1 MGNRNENSFYKS
13 DKEKFREDMMN
24 DEDMQTAYGCV
35 YVGCFFPLLFVFIIG
50 LIALA
55 IWQTKFWL
63 FIAIVSL
70 VFILIFQIFM
80 KMSIK
85 GNFHKWKRNGG
96 KL

>member
-1 MGNRNENSFYKS
+1 MYNRNENSFYKS
-13 DKEKFREDMMN
+13 DRERFKEDMIN
-24 DEDMQTAYGCV
+24 NEDIQSAYGCV
-35 YVGCFFPLLFVFIIG
+35 YAGCFFPLLFVFIVG

-63 FIAIVSL
+63 FITIVSV
-70 VFILIFQIFM
+70 VFILMFQLFM

-85 GNFHKWKRNGG
+85 GNFNKWKRNGG

>member
-1 MGNRNENSFYKS
+1 MDNRNENSFHKS
-13 DKEKFREDMMN
+13 DKEKFKEDMMSN
-24 DEDMQTAYGCV
+24 EDMKTAYGCV
-35 YVGCFFPLLFVFIIG
+35 YVGCFFPLLFVFIVG

-63 FIAIVSL
+63 FLTIVSL
-70 VFILIFQIFM
+70 VLILMFRFFM

-85 GNFHKWKRNGG
+85 GNFDRWKRNGG

>member
-24 DEDMQTAYGCV
+24 DKDMQTAYGCV
-35 YVGCFFPLLFVFIIG
+35 YVGCFFPLLLLLVISV
-50 LIALA
+50 IALA

-63 FIAIVSL
+63 FLTIVSL
-70 VFILIFQIFM
+70 VFILMFQIFM

-85 GNFHKWKRNGG
+85 GNFDKWKKNGG

>member
-1 MGNRNENSFYKS
+1 MDNKNENSFYKS

-24 DEDMQTAYGCV
+24 DKDMQTAYGCM
-35 YVGCFFPLLFVFIIG
+35 YVGCFFPLLFVFIVG

-55 IWQTKFWL
+55 IWQIKFWL
-63 FIAIVSL
+63 FLTIVSL
-70 VFILIFQIFM
+70 VFILMFQIFM

-85 GNFHKWKRNGG
+85 GNFHKWERNGG

>member
-13 DKEKFREDMMN
+13 DKEKFREDMMS
-24 DEDMQTAYGCV
+24 DKDMQTAYGCV
-35 YVGCFFPLLFVFIIG
+35 HAGCFFPLLLLLVISV
-50 LIALA
+50 IALA
-55 IWQTKFWL
+55 IWKTKILL
-63 FIAIVSL
+63 FLTLVSL
-70 VFILIFQIFM
+70 VLILMFQFFM

>member
-1 MGNRNENSFYKS
+1 MDNKNENSFYKS

-24 DEDMQTAYGCV
+24 DKDMQTAYGCM
-35 YVGCFFPLLFVFIIG
+35 YMGCFFPLLFVFIVG

-63 FIAIVSL
+63 FLTLVSL
-70 VFILIFQIFM
+70 VFILMFQIFM

>member
-1 MGNRNENSFYKS
+1 MNNRDKNSSYKS
-13 DKEKFREDMMN
+13 DREKFKEDMMN
-24 DEDMQTAYGCV
+24 DRDMQTAYGCV
-35 YVGCFFPLLFVFIIG
+35 YIGCFFPLLFVFIVG

-70 VFILIFQIFM
+70 VFILMFQIFM
-80 KMSIK
+80 KISIK

>member
-13 DKEKFREDMMN
+13 DRERFKEDMMN

-35 YVGCFFPLLFVFIIG
+35 YIGCFFPLLFVFIIG
-50 LIALA
+50 LVALA

-63 FIAIVSL
+63 FITIVPL
-70 VFILIFQIFM
+70 VFILMFQIFM

-85 GNFHKWKRNGG
+85 GNFDKWKKNGG

>member
-1 MGNRNENSFYKS
+1 MDNRNENSFYKS
-13 DKEKFREDMMN
+13 DREKFKEDMMN
-24 DEDMQTAYGCV
+24 SENIQTAYGCA
-35 YVGCFFPLLFVFIIG
+35 YAGCCFPLLLLLIVG

-63 FIAIVSL
+63 FITLVSL
-70 VFILIFQIFM
+70 VFILMFQLFM

-85 GNFHKWKRNGG
+85 GNFDKWKKNGG

>member
-24 DEDMQTAYGCV
+24 DEDMQTAYGCM
-35 YVGCFFPLLFVFIIG
+35 YVGCFFPLLLLLVISV
-50 LIALA
+50 IALA
-55 IWQTKFWL
+55 IWKTKILL
-63 FIAIVSL
+63 FLTLVSL
-70 VFILIFQIFM
+70 VLILMFQFFM

>member
-1 MGNRNENSFYKS
+1 MDNRNENSFYKS
-13 DKEKFREDMMN
+13 DKEKFKEDMMSN
-24 DEDMQTAYGCV
+24 EGMQTAYGCV
-35 YVGCFFPLLFVFIIG
+35 YVGCFFPLLFVFIVG

-63 FIAIVSL
+63 FIALVSL
-70 VFILIFQIFM
+70 VFILMFQYFM
-80 KMSIK
+80 KMSVK

>member
-24 DEDMQTAYGCV
+24 DEDMQTAYGCM
-35 YVGCFFPLLFVFIIG
+35 YVGCFFPLLFVFIVG

-55 IWQTKFWL
+55 IWQIKFWL
-63 FIAIVSL
+63 FTTIVSL
-70 VFILIFQIFM
+70 VFILMFQIFM

-85 GNFHKWKRNGG
+85 GNFHKRKKNGG

>member
-1 MGNRNENSFYKS
+1 MDNRNENSFYKS
-13 DKEKFREDMMN
+13 DKEKFKEDMMSN
-24 DEDMQTAYGCV
+24 EDMQTAYGCM
-35 YVGCFFPLLFVFIIG
+35 YVGCFFPLLFVFIVG

-63 FIAIVSL
+63 FIMLVSL
-70 VFILIFQIFM
+70 VFILMFQIFM

-85 GNFHKWKRNGG
+85 GNFHKWKKNGG

>member
-24 DEDMQTAYGCV
+24 DKDMQTAYGCV
-35 YVGCFFPLLFVFIIG
+35 YIGCFFPLLLLLVISV
-50 LIALA
+50 IALA
-55 IWQTKFWL
+55 IWQIKFWL
-63 FIAIVSL
+63 FTTIVSL
-70 VFILIFQIFM
+70 VFILMFQIFM

-85 GNFHKWKRNGG
+85 GNFDKWKKNGG

>member
-1 MGNRNENSFYKS
+1 MDNRNENSFYKS
-13 DKEKFREDMMN
+13 DRDRFKEDMMSN
-24 DEDMQTAYGCV
+24 EDMQTAYGCV
-35 YVGCFFPLLFVFIIG
+35 YVGCFFPLLFVFIVG

-63 FIAIVSL
+63 FLTIVSL
-70 VFILIFQIFM
+70 VFMLMFQIFM

-85 GNFHKWKRNGG
+85 GNFHKWKKNGG

>member
-24 DEDMQTAYGCV
+24 DKDMQTVYGCV
-35 YVGCFFPLLFVFIIG
+35 YVGCFFPLLFVFIVG

-55 IWQTKFWL
+55 IWKTKFWL
-63 FIAIVSL
+63 FITIVSV
-70 VFILIFQIFM
+70 VFILMFQFFM

>member
-1 MGNRNENSFYKS
+1 MYNRNENSFYKS
-13 DKEKFREDMMN
+13 DKERFKEDMMN
-24 DEDMQTAYGCV
+24 DKDMQTAYGCV
-35 YVGCFFPLLFVFIIG
+35 YVGCFFPLLFVFIVG

-63 FIAIVSL
+63 FITIVSV
-70 VFILIFQIFM
+70 VFILMFQLFM

-85 GNFHKWKRNGG
+85 GNFNKWKRNGG

>member
-24 DEDMQTAYGCV
+24 DEDIQTAYGCM
-35 YVGCFFPLLFVFIIG
+35 YVGCFFPLLLLLVISI
-50 LIALA
+50 IALA
-55 IWQTKFWL
+55 IWKTKILL
-63 FIAIVSL
+63 FLTLVSL
-70 VFILIFQIFM
+70 VLILMFQYFM

-85 GNFHKWKRNGG
+85 GNFDRWKRNGG

>member
-1 MGNRNENSFYKS
+1 MNNRNENSFYKS

-24 DEDMQTAYGCV
+24 DKDMQTAYGCA
-35 YVGCFFPLLFVFIIG
+35 YIGCFFPLLLVFIVG

-63 FIAIVSL
+63 FTTIVSL
-70 VFILIFQIFM
+70 VFILMFQIFM

-85 GNFHKWKRNGG
+85 GNFQMWKRNGG

>member
-1 MGNRNENSFYKS
+1 MEKGIDRTSMSE
-13 DKEKFREDMMN
+13 KERFSEDMKN
-24 DEDMQTAYGCV
+24 DKDMQTAYGCM
-35 YVGCFFPLLFVFIIG
+35 YVGCFFPLLFVFIVG

-63 FIAIVSL
+63 FITIVSV
-70 VFILIFQIFM
+70 VFILMFQIFI

-85 GNFHKWKRNGG
+85 GNFNKWKKNGG

>member
-35 YVGCFFPLLFVFIIG
+35 YVGCFFPLLFVFIVG

-70 VFILIFQIFM
+70 VFILMFQIFI

-85 GNFHKWKRNGG
+85 GNLHKWKRNGG

>member
-1 MGNRNENSFYKS
+1 MNNRNENSFYKS

-24 DEDMQTAYGCV
+24 DKDMQTAHGCV
-35 YVGCFFPLLFVFIIG
+35 YAGCFFPLLLLLVISV
-50 LIALA
+50 IALA
-55 IWQTKFWL
+55 IWKTKILL
-63 FIAIVSL
+63 FLTLVSL
-70 VFILIFQIFM
+70 VLILMFQFFM